1 MLSVSSPIQGP
12 VWATRHVSRPSTTR
26 AQTTEAHA
34 QLSARVRGAKRRR
47 GRHVSAQARSRSR
60 TEDGLPV
67 RPTMRAVCITPQNS
81 EAGAKLIVHAPT
93 SASPPSSPKAGQRLS
108 PRKSTSPPKQHS
120 PTTSQQQA
128 AHQVTGEMLA
138 ESRKTIASL
147 ETALASH
154 RATADDTAIELDA
167 IKKAGSLEV
176 QRQQQIIDALRAE
189 VADKDKQLATM
200 LNSPGRHRPTSAG
213 RPSSAGNAL
222 RSGASRQLNMEEE
235 VQYTAPSIVTYN
247 SKKFAQPASGGTF
260 ITAVQQAPTAANLLA
275 PPPPTPPALRPSHT
289 GAFSQEAVE
298 AAAEEARMEERSWL
312 REHLLNDE
320 RLGMVAAITA
330 REIVGAQQESGLA
343 PSTADAPEAVVG
355 AHLGEQL
362 VRERLVSASLQEK
375 LDLIGQDL
383 SNRLAAERK
392 SCRALLLQ
400 KTADLEAS
408 HRAEVESYKRRLKL
422 LSNQLTQQRT
432 DNLALKAL
440 NSQLLNAAD
449 PLMLSTGVNWPARP
463 ELQPDDDGGGKHVS
477 PPMVAGQ
484 GVSAVSL
491 APRPPASPSSTRP
504 MSARTDTRTAV
515 ASTRPTSAAS
525 ARPQSARPA
534 RRTADRAA
542 GCMRPH
548 PRSRRSARL

>member
-1 MLSVSSPIQGP
+1 
-12 VWATRHVSRPSTTR
+12 
-26 AQTTEAHA
+26 
-34 QLSARVRGAKRRR
+34 
-47 GRHVSAQARSRSR
+47 
-60 TEDGLPV
+60 
-67 RPTMRAVCITPQNS
+67 MRAVCITPQNS

-463 ELQPDDDGGGKHVS
+463 ELQPDDGGGKHVS

-525 ARPQSARPA
+525 ARPQSARPG
-534 RRTADRAA
+534 TADSRPGSRLHAAAPEKPSQRAFVSKWVQA
-542 GCMRPH
+542 EPLVLRNTLEGVLHTRA
-548 PRSRRSARL
+548 RFEESRALGDARK